1 MGYNMGKKLKYDDF
15 KSLFDE
21 GWDGFKGYYFNEAQR
36 NFEKEYTKI
45 GKWGWC
51 QSREKS
57 GILTEDGDWDDANR
71 INTHPNLCKFFY
83 EECIKDNPDIFVEF
97 GNPQYHKDNVT
108 KLWEFIIDNFDLY
121 FTKKITSN
129 YHNLIYG
136 LLNQSWQRGNISL
149 IIAVLYL
156 KKFYP
161 NIQNIEFGFKTGDK
175 NDMNGIDIEATLD
188 DDTIIRIQVKG
199 GRYTDKNYGGKYYV
213 NGSSNDLKYDKC
225 DYYIYT
231 QTKYGSLP
239 SSFIMFKNTT
249 EIGRK
254 DKSIIV
260 PADEIKF
267 KIQEDMGM
275 PENLADLMKICGEN
289 NIQFQIKKE
298 EELNYI
304 KLDEEN
310 KTLIINFSDYEDDS
324 LEKESV
330 EMLNKLKEMF
340 K

>member
-1 MGYNMGKKLKYDDF
+1 MGKKLKYDDF

-21 GWDGFKGYYFNEAQR
+21 GWDGFKGYYFNDAQR

-175 NDMNGIDIEATLD
+175 NDMNGIDIEATLN

>member
-1 MGYNMGKKLKYDDF
+1 MGKKLKYDDF

-175 NDMNGIDIEATLD
+175 NDMNGIDIEATLN

>member
-1 MGYNMGKKLKYDDF
+1 MGKKLKYDDF

-149 IIAVLYL
+149 IIAVIYL